1 MKFLIFSL
9 LLSPQSSAFSTCLL
23 VARFLDATVILAL
36 TFTFANLLNSW
47 VMTNLLV
54 LGIFLSTSS
63 VFIKCILYFVL
74 VAMFSSATIILASKC
89 TFANLLNSSVT
100 INLLESG
107 ILLSASS
114 FFFSWFVCLNQQYY
128 QFIIC
133 SIFKNIF

>member
-1 MKFLIFSL
+1 M
-9 LLSPQSSAFSTCLL
+9 A
-23 VARFLDATVILAL
+23 
-36 TFTFANLLNSW
+36 
-47 VMTNLLV
+47 NLLV

-89 TFANLLNSSVT
+89 AFANLLNSSVT

-114 FFFSWFVCLNQQYY
+114 FFFSRFVCLNQQYY

-133 SIFKNIF
+133 SIFKNIFQLDHLTYSNQLEQFLLYLHLFYLLMILSWLCYLFSRFLPIDACGSF